1 MIFVIKAY
9 CGTEYRSIFKRY
21 LSFLYCRHVISH
33 HLLIIDI
40 VIQRISEG
48 DFEIGQFFFKEKKLH
63 IPLKNAYWCRPP
75 ILNVVPQL
83 WRCVIYMLSYF
94 VALQSY
100 KSFQLLFGCP
110 VLYLPFFMILSTILI
125 QWLWVPLATKW
136 RALWPRPSTA
146 LTLHPRFI
154 RYSAISNRPSSSA
167 NRRGV
172 FPDPSIQSMFAP
184 VK

>member
-1 MIFVIKAY
+1 MKLMVKHGQPCAAMCLQESGSR
-9 CGTEYRSIFKRY
+9 CGFMALRWLRCLIWSCFCNSSSSLTWWNWVYT
-21 LSFLYCRHVISH
+21 LSHVFGVLGLGFLKLGKFFTRMLRLRMTLGSLVFRP
-33 HLLIIDI
+33 I
-40 VIQRISEG
+40 VR
-48 DFEIGQFFFKEKKLH
+48 DFTLAAGIHSLFSSS
-63 IPLKNAYWCRPP
+63 LK
-75 ILNVVPQL
+75 
-83 WRCVIYMLSYF
+83 
-94 VALQSY
+94 
-100 KSFQLLFGCP
+100 
-110 VLYLPFFMILSTILI
+110 PFFIILSTILI

>member
-1 MIFVIKAY
+1 MLSKELVKEILRLVN
-9 CGTEYRSIFKRY
+9 
-21 LSFLYCRHVISH
+21 SFL
-33 HLLIIDI
+33 
-40 VIQRISEG
+40 
-48 DFEIGQFFFKEKKLH
+48 KKKLLH
-63 IPLKNAYWCRPP
+63 IPFKNA
-75 ILNVVPQL
+75 NVVPPL
-83 WRCVIYMLSYF
+83 WMSSPNYEGALSIMLSYF

-100 KSFQLLFGCP
+100 KSFSLLFGCP
-110 VLYLPFFMILSTILI
+110 VLYLPFFIILSTILI

>member
-33 HLLIIDI
+33 QLLIIDI
-40 VIQRISEG
+40 VIQRISER
-48 DFEIGQFFFKEKKLH
+48 DFEIGQFFFLKKQLH
-63 IPLKNAYWCRPP
+63 IPFKNA
-75 ILNVVPQL
+75 NVVPQL

-100 KSFQLLFGCP
+100 KSFSLFCCP
-110 VLYLPFFMILSTILI
+110 GLYLPFFMILSTILI